1 MAIILPCMA
10 TLAANSAN
18 SGILKG
24 RILDNEKKPLP
35 GAVIVLDDNQQSI
48 IADADGFY
56 SFANL
61 PSGKHNLEVS
71 YIGYVPVSRSVS
83 VVESP
88 VTADIVMAD
97 TSTELNEVVVTGAQG
112 HQCPKEQSEHHQHR
126 VGRPDREISGL
137 EHRRR
142 TEKDK
147 RNQRA
152 VRPGRST
159 VRSGARH
166 SGRVQFSNYKRIEAS
181 IGRRR
186 HQKCTA

>member
-97 TSTELNEVVVTGAQG
+97 TFHGA
-112 HQCPKEQSEHHQHR
+112 E
-126 VGRPDREISGL
+126 
-137 EHRRR
+137 
-142 TEKDK
+142 
-147 RNQRA
+147 
-152 VRPGRST
+152 
-159 VRSGARH
+159 
-166 SGRVQFSNYKRIEAS
+166 
-181 IGRRR
+181 
-186 HQKCTA
+186 